1 MLSRKALAIATL
13 CTIVCTRAGIA
24 EEGFKSSEFLR
35 WSPEKQS
42 GYIATSAMMAGVI
55 ATQNRPDQ
63 AKCIDKWIAENEP
76 GGFAKATQVMA
87 RFPDHHPTGVIA
99 AILEKACGSIKYT
112 SR

>member
-1 MLSRKALAIATL
+1 MLSRNVLALASL
-13 CTIVCTRAGIA
+13 STIVCSGAAVA
-24 EEGFKSSEFLR
+24 EDKFKSSEFLR
-35 WSPEKQS
+35 WSPESQS
-42 GYIATSAMMAGVI
+42 GYISTSAMMAGVI

-76 GGFAKATQVMA
+76 GGFAKAREVMS

-99 AILEKACGSIKYT
+99 AILEKARGSIKYT